1 MTIFFFCILIKVDSA
16 YPSQRYP
23 ILQILLIQVISIV
36 ALTITMSEEP
46 INRKYDV
53 QGDGKDAAEVV
64 ADSLDESVDKIKA
77 GAKAVANKID
87 DPDKD
92 LGTEYNK
99 EKIKEKG
106 KYF

>member
-1 MTIFFFCILIKVDSA
+1 L
-16 YPSQRYP
+16 
-23 ILQILLIQVISIV
+23 VIRIV

-46 INRKYDV
+46 INRNDYV
-53 QGDGKDAAEVV
+53 QGDSRDAGEVV
-64 ADSLDESVDKIKA
+64 ADSLDEGIDKIKA

-92 LGTEYNK
+92 LGAEYNK
-99 EKIKEKG
+99 EKLKEKA